1 MKKKILITTVSPP
14 VQNIGGPGKFAP
26 KLFKHLYNFISE
38 KKDYV
43 SKYEI
48 LGMFNDILVER
59 PEEITYFDRLLNS
72 SRTLKNKIKSK
83 IKNLLLKK
91 NPTLYIKIL
100 QYRAKKR
107 QEKILKLT
115 NNKNISLIH
124 AHCFEGVKVWA
135 EKDIKIIF
143 TNHYKGSLYNE
154 YIRHIPGFNN
164 DIFKEYFLKVERETI
179 KRANLITFPSNSAKN
194 LLINDFPDLT
204 NIIESK
210 SKIVYSGIEDLLPGN
225 VEYRSYF
232 SLKDKNLVLNIANH
246 IPAKGIDITIRVFKE
261 LLRVNP
267 NLKLVNIG
275 MFGPETDN
283 LKKLV
288 VNLNLEDKVLFREVI
303 SHNELLSMI
312 KKSIAII
319 HTPTSFVLDLV
330 ILEAMSLFTPIIA
343 LDSNGL
349 REVLGDD
356 HPLYVRINVDENNIN
371 LCFDPEILVN
381 IDELYKVAEISRSR
395 FLELFTIEKM
405 CNNYMSVY
413 EELIWPIPKFIY
425 NTNTFKF

>member
-14 VQNIGGPGKFAP
+14 VQNIGGPGNFAP

-38 KKDYV
+38 KEDYV

-48 LGMFNDILVER
+48 LGMFNEILIER
-59 PEEITYFDRLLNS
+59 PEEITYLDHLLN

-83 IKNLLLKK
+83 IKNLLLK
-91 NPTLYIKIL
+91 NPTLFIKIL
-100 QYRAKKR
+100 QYRFKKR
-107 QEKILKLT
+107 QEKSLKLT
-115 NNKNISLIH
+115 NNKNISLVH
-124 AHCFEGVKVWA
+124 AHCFESVKVWT

-143 TNHYKGSLYNE
+143 TNHFKGSLYNE

-164 DIFKEYFLKVERETI
+164 DIFKEYFLKIEREAI

-225 VEYRSYF
+225 VEYKSYF

-267 NLKLVNIG
+267 NLKLVNVG

-288 VNLNLEDKVLFREVI
+288 VNLNLEDKVLFKGVI

-319 HTPTSFVLDLV
+319 HTPISFVLDLI

-356 HPLYVRINVDENNIN
+356 HPLYVRINADKNNIN

-381 IDELYKVAEISRSR
+381 IDELYKAAEISRSR

-413 EELIWPIPKFIY
+413 EELI
-425 NTNTFKF
+425 

>member
-14 VQNIGGPGKFAP
+14 VQNIGGPGNFAP
-26 KLFKHLYNFISE
+26 KLFKHLYNFVSG
-38 KKDYV
+38 KKDYI

-59 PEEITYFDRLLNS
+59 PEEITYLDNLLNPKI
-72 SRTLKNKIKSK
+72 LKNKIKSK
-83 IKNLLLKK
+83 IRNVLLK
-91 NPTLYIKIL
+91 NPTFFIKIL
-100 QYRAKKR
+100 QYRVKKR
-107 QEKILKLT
+107 QEKSLKLT
-115 NNKNISLIH
+115 NNQNISLIH
-124 AHCFEGVKVWA
+124 AHCFESVKVWG
-135 EKDIKIIF
+135 EKDIKIVF

-154 YIRHIPGFNN
+154 YTRHFPGFNN
-164 DIFKEYFLKVERETI
+164 AIFKEYFLKEEREAI

-210 SKIVYSGIEDLLPGN
+210 SKIVYSGIKDLLSGN
-225 VEYRSYF
+225 IEYKSYF

-246 IPAKGIDITIRVFKE
+246 IPAKGIDITIKIFKE

-275 MFGPETDN
+275 MFGSETDN

-288 VNLNLEDKVLFREVI
+288 VNLNIEDKVSFRGVI

-319 HTPTSFVLDLV
+319 HTPTRFVFDLI
-330 ILEAMSLFTPIIA
+330 ILEAMSLLTPIIA
-343 LDSNGL
+343 LDLNGL

-356 HPLYVRINVDENNIN
+356 HPLYVRINENKNEIN
-371 LCFDPEILVN
+371 LCFDPDILTN
-381 IDELYKVAEISRSR
+381 IDELYKVAEISRNR

-413 EELIWPIPKFIY
+413 EELI
-425 NTNTFKF
+425 

>member
-26 KLFKHLYNFISE
+26 KLFKHLYNFIS
-38 KKDYV
+38 KKTDYV

-48 LGMFNDILVER
+48 LGLFSDILVER
-59 PEEITYFDRLLNS
+59 PEEITYLDHFLN

-83 IKNLLLKK
+83 IKNLLLK
-91 NPTLYIKIL
+91 NPTLFIKIL
-100 QYRAKKR
+100 KYRVKKK
-107 QEKILKLT
+107 QKKILKLT
-115 NNKNISLIH
+115 NHKNISLIH
-124 AHCFEGVKVWA
+124 AHCFGSVKVWT

-164 DIFKEYFLKVERETI
+164 DIFKEYFLKVEREAI

-210 SKIVYSGIEDLLPGN
+210 TRIVYSGIEDLLTGN
-225 VEYRSYF
+225 VEYKSYF

-267 NLKLVNIG
+267 DLKLVNIG

-288 VNLNLEDKVLFREVI
+288 VNLNLEDKVLFRGFI

-312 KKSIAII
+312 KKSITII
-319 HTPTSFVLDLV
+319 HTPTRFVLDLI

-356 HPLYVRINVDENNIN
+356 HPLYVRINVDKNNIN
-371 LCFDPEILVN
+371 LCFDPEMLVN

-413 EELIWPIPKFIY
+413 EELI
-425 NTNTFKF
+425 